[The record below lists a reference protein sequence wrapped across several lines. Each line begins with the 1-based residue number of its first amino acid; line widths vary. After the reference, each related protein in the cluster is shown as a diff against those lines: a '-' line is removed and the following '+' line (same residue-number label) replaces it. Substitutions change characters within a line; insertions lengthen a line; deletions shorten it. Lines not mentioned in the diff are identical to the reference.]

1 MFITFINNF
10 MIFINLFNFLFRNKL
25 NVKEAIDYISEAWEN
40 VTQTTIRNCWVKTGI
55 LPSSDY
61 LVDDI
66 NMEDLEI
73 NEVDDFD
80 DVDIDLLPEADDLR
94 NYFEMLDHDIPT
106 EERLTNEQII
116 NLLQDE
122 ENESEDDGDIS
133 DEEALVVSKKKGV
146 EALKTFINYFEQ
158 QNDSDFNIDD
168 LWIFRK
174 YLRIIKIREFNS
186 KNQTTLD
193 IFFNDNDKW

>member
-1 MFITFINNF
+1 
-10 MIFINLFNFLFRNKL
+10 
-25 NVKEAIDYISEAWEN
+25 
-40 VTQTTIRNCWVKTGI
+40 
-55 LPSSDY
+55 
-61 LVDDI
+61 
-66 NMEDLEI
+66 MEDLEI

-80 DVDIDLLPEADDLR
+80 DVNIDFLPEADDLR

-133 DEEALVVSKKKGV
+133 DEEALVVSEKKGV

-158 QNDSDFNIDD
+158 QNDPDFNIDD

-193 IFFNDNDKW
+193 IFFNDNNKC